1 MATPNM
7 HAWESSPPA
16 PAAALGVRKMG
27 FGRVGMAVWA
37 IIEWFPSDISYR
49 HRGGFPFP
57 PRTPVPTCG
66 AGGEDV
72 Q

>member
-1 MATPNM
+1 
-7 HAWESSPPA
+7 
-16 PAAALGVRKMG
+16 
-27 FGRVGMAVWA
+27 MAVWA